1 MKLSNKFKLTLFIII
16 VVFFVLL
23 FYVWGQMDKF
33 PTIFPHCIA
42 ISPDNRYVIT
52 GPSLRLWGID
62 KNEII
67 RLTPTGLS
75 EGLNQ
80 NFKFSDDS
88 NYLAYQAYGKNDLFD
103 MSTKKIIY
111 SVDAV
116 DGCIIKNRYLLTAQ
130 RAAEN
135 KDYSEFVFTEYD
147 IITKE
152 KKYLSRLSVPR
163 GGSAITIHPVTINGE
178 NYLTVV
184 YGIQNMVQILSYPD
198 MKLFKA
204 FKSVETK
211 AIAGNYI
218 FTGNTRI
225 NIENGFTEEL
235 LDDQG
240 KIDLNSY
247 WYDISKDGAYLVYYI
262 ASGKIKVWDINNKR
276 TVNIIK
282 DPDQIGKFKRL
293 AISSDKTLV
302 AIGIEP
308 FNNYGKFT
316 LTPQKGEILVYNIN
330 TGQLVKRY
338 KSPYCFWKRA
348 FE

>member
-1 MKLSNKFKLTLFIII
+1 MKLSNKFKLIMFIII
-16 VVFFVLL
+16 GVFFVLL
-23 FYVWGQMDKF
+23 FFVWDQINKF
-33 PTIFPHCIA
+33 PAIFPHCIA

-67 RLTPTGLS
+67 RLTPTGLNS
-75 EGLNQ
+75 GFNQ
-80 NFKFSDDS
+80 GFKFSDDS
-88 NYLAYQAYGKNDLFD
+88 NYMAYQAYGKNDLFN

-130 RAAEN
+130 RSADD
-135 KDYSEFVFTEYD
+135 KDHSEFVFTEYD

-152 KKYLSRLSVPR
+152 KKYLTRLSVP
-163 GGSAITIHPVTINGE
+163 GEDSVISVQPVKINGE
-178 NYLTVV
+178 SYLAVV

-204 FKSVETK
+204 FKPVETK
-211 AIAGNYI
+211 AIAGNFI
-218 FTGNTRI
+218 FTGDTRI
-225 NIENGFTEEL
+225 NIENGVTEEL

-240 KIDLNSY
+240 KIYLNRAWSV
-247 WYDISKDGAYLVYYI
+247 SEDGTYLTYFLI
-262 ASGKIKVWDINNKR
+262 SGKIKVWDINNKR

-282 DPDQIGKFKRL
+282 DPDQIGKVKHL
-293 AISSDKTLV
+293 AISRDKTLV

-330 TGQLVKRY
+330 TGQMVKRY